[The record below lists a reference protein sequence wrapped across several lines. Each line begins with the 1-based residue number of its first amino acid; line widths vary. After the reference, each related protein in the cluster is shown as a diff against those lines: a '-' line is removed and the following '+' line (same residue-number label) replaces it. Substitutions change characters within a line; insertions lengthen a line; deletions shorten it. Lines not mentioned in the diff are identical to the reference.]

1 MKFKKLL
8 ITSLLAC
15 SSLFALSSCNSNNS
29 TIQYGTKYIR
39 SKDFFAENKNNDDCE
54 YIIMY
59 KNHNAIWHD
68 DSDESNEY
76 YWDFLN
82 NSQLLFMKKNTTI
95 ALHFYYSKSLLLYDA
110 DFAFIAE
117 NYKVK

>member
-1 MKFKKLL
+1 MKLKKLL

-15 SSLFALSSCNSNNS
+15 SSLFALSSCNNNS

-39 SKDFFAENKNNDDCE
+39 SKDFFAENKNNDDFE

-68 DSDESNEY
+68 DSDESDEY

-82 NSQLLFMKKNTTI
+82 NSQLLFMKKNTTTAFQI
-95 ALHFYYSKSLLLYDA
+95 YYSKSLLFYDSQ
-110 DFAFIAE
+110 FAFISE
-117 NYKVK
+117 NYKAK